1 MKKLLIHKCF
11 NYLEELSAKL
21 KNNKKKIILT
31 ILTLLFMVSRMY
43 DYIYLSNIL
52 AVLDL
57 VILWKT

>member
-1 MKKLLIHKCF
+1 M
-11 NYLEELSAKL
+11 L

-43 DYIYLSNIL
+43 DYIYLSIIL